1 MARADLEGARA
12 LYPSCSMGMGEW
24 VTFFDSPP
32 GLQALGRILYDIYD
46 EVKSAEERKAGLRRI
61 GRRPARAAV
70 SLDDVMNVVLPTEFS
85 NEPLHVALTQ
95 LIAGRS
101 QRQFARKVPI
111 SQPHLSR
118 ILSGERVPGLE
129 QLEQIAAAAG
139 VQPWYF
145 AEWRAKYIGD
155 LITEAL
161 TRAPHLSIAA
171 LRSLRDGRR
180 GIPSQRKAMQ
190 SSASSRGRDA

>member
-1 MARADLEGARA
+1 VARADLEGARA
-12 LYPSCSMGMGEW
+12 LYPSCEMGMGEW

-32 GLQALGRILYDIYD
+32 GLQAMGKILYDIYD
-46 EVKSAEERKAGLRRI
+46 EVKSAEERKAGFRRI

-70 SLDDVMNVVLPTEFS
+70 GLDDVMNVVLPTEFT
-85 NEPLHVALTQ
+85 NEPLRVALTK

-118 ILSGERVPGLE
+118 ILSGERVPS
-129 QLEQIAAAAG
+129 LEQIEQIASAVG

-145 AEWRAKYIGD
+145 AEWRAKYIGE

-161 TRAPHLSIAA
+161 SRAPHLSITA
-171 LRSLRDGRR
+171 LRALRDGRR
-180 GIPSQRKAMQ
+180 GIPAPR
-190 SSASSRGRDA
+190 RG